1 MKKLIAMVLVAA
13 LCFGICACKSENSS
27 SSESQKVGKEDP
39 FHSLQLGMTKE
50 NVVKL
55 LGEEDSRDI
64 YKNQRDYNYQLFGLP
79 GTLCIGYENG
89 TVLYAYFVYGAT
101 SEKMLDMEK
110 LSKAAEDIIDFY
122 TAKYGAPTV
131 EEYTAAIY
139 YTWEKEDGS
148 HMTLDYWKEVLEP
161 REVLVVRLGT

>member
-39 FHSLQLGMTKE
+39 FHSLQLGMAEEK
-50 NVVKL
+50 VVKM
-55 LGEEDSRDI
+55 LGEEDSKDI
-64 YKNQRDYNYQLFGLP
+64 FKNQRNYNYQLFGLT

-89 TVLYAYFVYGAT
+89 KILYAYFVYGAT

-110 LSKAAEDIIDFY
+110 LSKAAEETIDFY

-131 EEYTAAIY
+131 EEYTASIY
-139 YTWEKEDGS
+139 YTWEKGDGS
-148 HMTLDYWKEVLEP
+148 HIKLSYWTDVLEP
-161 REVLVVRLGT
+161 REVLVISLGT